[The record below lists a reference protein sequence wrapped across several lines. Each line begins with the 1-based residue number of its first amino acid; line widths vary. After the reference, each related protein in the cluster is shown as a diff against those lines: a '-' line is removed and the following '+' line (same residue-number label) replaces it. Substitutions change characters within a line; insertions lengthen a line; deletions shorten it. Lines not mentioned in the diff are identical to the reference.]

1 MKKIYFLFL
10 LGLVGLFLSGCYI
23 DITALTKIN
32 DDGSGFRITT
42 YSADGASEKEEL
54 VKNYD
59 LPVGGNWKLEKYLK
73 DKSPEH
79 VYEVKRPFKDL
90 NKFAPDYVRKGAKPG
105 HISNNKFSLKVK
117 KNILFTTYEYEETYK
132 DSTDE
137 RQFREFCERWY
148 SHNLEEAVKD
158 LTNTFP
164 GLLEKE
170 KVRVLLNERY
180 RPYFDFSTAA
190 MLKRGRNLDE
200 EWDEEFKKKTDEFEA
215 RCSEEEVLPFLADYI
230 VSRDK
235 GANREEILRKLKE
248 AHKKYEEKADAYS
261 EQLQKD
267 NYDDALG
274 VYGIPIFMG
283 YSFNISVVMP
293 GKIVSANAKEI
304 KRNTAKWHFSADDF
318 LFKEY
323 KMRATSRKLNY
334 VTIGILAAI
343 AIILIILNLGKVK
356 R

>member
-1 MKKIYFLFL
+1 MKRISFLFL
-10 LGLVGLFLSGCYI
+10 LGLGALSLSGCYI

-54 VKNYD
+54 VKNYV
-59 LPVGGNWKLEKYLK
+59 LPAGGNWKLEKYVK

-90 NKFAPDYVRKGAKPG
+90 NVLAPDYVRKGAKPG
-105 HISNNKFSLKVK
+105 HVSDNRFSLKVR
-117 KNILFTTYEYEETYK
+117 KNILFTTYEYEEAYK

-137 RQFREFCERWY
+137 KQFREFCERWY
-148 SHNLEEAVKD
+148 KHNLDEAVND

-164 GLLEKE
+164 GLLEKD
-170 KVRVLLNERY
+170 KVTALLNERY

-235 GANREEILRKLKE
+235 DANREEVLRKLKE
-248 AHKKYEEKADAYS
+248 AYEKYEEISDAYS

-274 VYGIPIFMG
+274 VYGIPLFMG

-293 GKIVSANAKEI
+293 GKIVNANAKEI
-304 KRNTAKWHFSADDF
+304 KGNSAKWDFSADDF
-318 LFKEY
+318 LFKEH
-323 KMRATSRKLNY
+323 KLRATSRKLNY
-334 VTIGILAAI
+334 VAVAILAVALMT
-343 AIILIILNLGKVK
+343 AVILILRKIK